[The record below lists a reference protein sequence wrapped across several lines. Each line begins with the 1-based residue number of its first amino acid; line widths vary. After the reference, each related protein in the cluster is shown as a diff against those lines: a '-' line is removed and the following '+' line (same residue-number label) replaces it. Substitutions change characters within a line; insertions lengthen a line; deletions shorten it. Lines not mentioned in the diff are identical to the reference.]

1 MVDLHNDE
9 ADDEE
14 SIDWDAKRIKDCI
27 RRVFED
33 VLNIKRRQYKTYA
46 QKKGLPELPENL
58 KTKSRSQTWADLSDE
73 ASDYSEDSQ
82 QPETSAGD
90 WAKRSLVELQCL
102 HELQTSRYFLDDETE
117 KIYRTIG
124 CAQHYIDLKFLN
136 RCLPSYYPKN
146 VTRTTP
152 YLAIPLSNQT
162 HEDSSVKAPTI
173 FLLTSTNP
181 STETQFTQTHE
192 DLSNAGLKV
201 IPLLGI
207 DGERVPL
214 MRKNVWRRAFISWGQ
229 NGFPDAINHIRKST
243 DEPADNEFFWWIFA
257 EDSCKPITYGKQGA
271 LLSLIRQAIAR
282 APKGVEI
289 LQLGYRKLTGLKL
302 AQRLDL
308 NTMKRQDPERAKKI
322 MRVMGQ
328 KIFVATTNG
337 VELLHRRLLRGPVD
351 YFDTCMHE
359 LTLAGKVQR
368 SEFPLAGS
376 REHYSLVNGGKM
388 LAEEIPERKD

>member
-1 MVDLHNDE
+1 M
-9 ADDEE
+9 
-14 SIDWDAKRIKDCI
+14 
-27 RRVFED
+27 
-33 VLNIKRRQYKTYA
+33 
-46 QKKGLPELPENL
+46 
-58 KTKSRSQTWADLSDE
+58 
-73 ASDYSEDSQ
+73 
-82 QPETSAGD
+82 
-90 WAKRSLVELQCL
+90 
-102 HELQTSRYFLDDETE
+102 
-117 KIYRTIG
+117 
-124 CAQHYIDLKFLN
+124 
-136 RCLPSYYPKN
+136 
-146 VTRTTP
+146 
-152 YLAIPLSNQT
+152 
-162 HEDSSVKAPTI
+162 
-173 FLLTSTNP
+173 
-181 STETQFTQTHE
+181 
-192 DLSNAGLKV
+192 

-243 DEPADNEFFWWIFA
+243 DKPADNETFWWLFA

-308 NTMKRQDPERAKKI
+308 DTMKRGQNPENARKV

-328 KIFVATTNG
+328 KLFAATTNG
-337 VELLHRRLLRGPVD
+337 VELLHRRLLWGPVD

-359 LTLAGKVQR
+359 LTLAGKVLR

-376 REHYSLVNGGKM
+376 REHYSLVNGGKI
-388 LAEEIPERKD
+388 LAEEIPERRN